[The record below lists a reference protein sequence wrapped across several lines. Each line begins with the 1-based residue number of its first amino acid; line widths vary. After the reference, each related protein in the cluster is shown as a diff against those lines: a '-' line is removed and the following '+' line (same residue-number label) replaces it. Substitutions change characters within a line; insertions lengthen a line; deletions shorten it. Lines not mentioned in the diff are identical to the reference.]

1 MTTDQPTQ
9 TLNPRVAKVFSDM
22 LEAVGTVI
30 QKRSVTYEE
39 YRAVGGFLEEVAKQG
54 ELPLLMDVFL
64 GVVVDDANYTAN
76 GGTESNVEGPFYVPN
91 APLLQPPYALP
102 RRDNEPGE
110 SLVMSGTVRGLGGKP
125 LAGAMLDMWQ
135 ANGAGEYSYF
145 HPGVPEFNLRG
156 RFATDSEGRFEV
168 RTVLPS
174 AYEIPKDGPTGRL
187 LNALGRHFFR
197 PSHLHFKLTH
207 PGYESLTTQIYFEG
221 DAYLHSDV
229 AGAVKDDLVVTLQKG
244 EARSNGGQGAQDSPS
259 YTCSYSFVLQPQA

>member
-1 MTTDQPTQ
+1 MTTDEATQ
-9 TLNPRVAKVFSDM
+9 TLNPRVAEVFSDM
-22 LEAVGTVI
+22 LEAVATVI

-39 YRAVGGFLEEVAKQG
+39 YREVGGFLEEVAKQG

-76 GGTESNVEGPFYVPN
+76 GGTESNVEGPFYIPD
-91 APLLQPPYALP
+91 APILQPPYALP

-110 SLVMSGTVRGLGGKP
+110 TLVMSGTVESLDGTP

-135 ANGAGEYSYF
+135 ANGAGEYSHF

-156 RFATDSEGRFEV
+156 RFTTDSEGRFEV
-168 RTVLPS
+168 RTVVPA
-174 AYEIPKDGPTGRL
+174 AYEIPKQGPTGRL
-187 LNALGRHFFR
+187 LNALGRQFFR
-197 PSHLHFKLTH
+197 PAHLHVKLSH
-207 PGYESLTTQIYFEG
+207 PSYQSLTTQIYFEG

-229 AGAVKDDLVVTLQKG
+229 AGAVKDELVVALQKDD
-244 EARSNGGQGAQDSPS
+244 ARSNGGQQALDSPS